1 MVLVNIGLMVQ
12 GSLCQRQRDSLA
24 GLFSVRESS
33 GQMVFTAELDLKT
46 GSMVLVV
53 RG

>member
-1 MVLVNIGLMVQ
+1 MVQ
-12 GSLCQRQRDSLA
+12 TPCPPSA
-24 GLFSVRESS
+24 GDRIAWLGISASS

-46 GSMVLVV
+46 GSLVLVV